1 MPRRLRHKNIAVVRV
16 SFTCRFFPR
25 FRCRLGIP
33 PGPHILYLAGQ
44 HHSNSDADKVY
55 ISFSCAHL
63 LVAKIP
69 DEKKKKTT
77 VTSPVAGWTVLFAP
91 CIEFELFTGG
101 EGVFRSPLT
110 LLLLLLP
117 LTVIVVVVAAPVTM
131 RRSPVKWSSAEVVA
145 VEVEV
150 EWDERFVSILCSFLS
165 VGQLVIHDTQRSYR
179 EMLLNRINSDCSTCP
194 GQNHLHLFS
203 AAAAARD
210 CGPR

>member
-16 SFTCRFFPR
+16 SFSCRFFAR

-44 HHSNSDADKVY
+44 PHNNISNSDADKVY

-69 DEKKKKTT
+69 DDEKKKTTT

-101 EGVFRSPLT
+101 EGVFRCSPL
-110 LLLLLLP
+110 
-117 LTVIVVVVAAPVTM
+117 
-131 RRSPVKWSSAEVVA
+131 
-145 VEVEV
+145 
-150 EWDERFVSILCSFLS
+150 
-165 VGQLVIHDTQRSYR
+165 
-179 EMLLNRINSDCSTCP
+179 
-194 GQNHLHLFS
+194 
-203 AAAAARD
+203 
-210 CGPR
+210 